1 MPAMNLG
8 DLTPDPQWVW
18 LAWIVLLPLLLAALV
33 SAPWRALMARQERM
47 SALGAAIAVLP
58 LLWSMSPDLAGGE
71 QLHLLGMTTVTLMVG
86 WQLAV
91 FAGVAAGLILLLVGS
106 WGFEGL
112 AFNLLLTVVVPVG
125 VTTVVLSAANR
136 LRRTNLFVYMLGV
149 GFVGSMA
156 ALGASLWL
164 GSAMLGTDLDHA
176 LVMLLV
182 FPEGFINGAV
192 ISAFA
197 VFAPELLR
205 SYDDERYL
213 GKPR

>member
-8 DLTPDPQWVW
+8 ELTPDPQWVR
-18 LAWIVLLPLLLAALV
+18 LAWLLLLPVLLAALF
-33 SAPWRALMARQERM
+33 SAPWRALMAQQERM
-47 SALGAAIAVLP
+47 TALGAAIAVLP

-71 QLHLLGMTTVTLMVG
+71 QLHLLGMTTVTLMFG
-86 WQLAV
+86 WQLAI
-91 FAGVAAGLILLLVGS
+91 FAGMAAGLILLLVGS
-106 WGFEGL
+106 WGLEGL
-112 AFNLLLTVVVPVG
+112 AFNLLLTVIIPVVVS
-125 VTTVVLSAANR
+125 TAVLLAANR

-156 ALGASLWL
+156 ALGASLWF
-164 GSAMLGTDLDHA
+164 GSLVLGTDLDHA

-192 ISAFA
+192 VSAFA
-197 VFAPELLR
+197 VFAPDLLR

-213 GKPR
+213 GKRR